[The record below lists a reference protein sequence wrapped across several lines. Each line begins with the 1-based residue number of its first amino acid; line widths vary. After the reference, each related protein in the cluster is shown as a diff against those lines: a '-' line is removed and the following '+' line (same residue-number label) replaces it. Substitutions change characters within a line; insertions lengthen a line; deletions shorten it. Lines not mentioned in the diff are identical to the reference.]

1 MRYNICLIK
10 PDQYIHSLAFIEL
23 AELLLYSLQE
33 LGFEVQIQFN
43 ELDNN
48 ACNILIG
55 CHLLDTALIKSVPKS
70 SIIINTEQIYA
81 DFTNWNLPI
90 MEWVKHFETW
100 DYSERNIIKFHELGL
115 QRIKHLKIGFQKEL
129 ARIPQ
134 SSVQD
139 IDVLFY
145 GTMNERRSTV
155 VNLLKA
161 AGLKVHTAFGIYG
174 PERDQ
179 LISRSKIVLNNH
191 FYHSHIFEIIRV
203 FYLMT
208 NSVAVVGEVNP
219 STSIDPIYLNGIYGV
234 PYLDLHKACLELL
247 EDSAR
252 RTKLRQKALET
263 IQQFP
268 QKKFTA
274 ELLD

>member
-33 LGFEVQIQFN
+33 LGFEIQMQFN
-43 ELDNN
+43 QLDDN
-48 ACNILIG
+48 ARNILIG

-129 ARIPQ
+129 VRIPK

-145 GTMNERRSTV
+145 GTMNERRITV
-155 VNLLKA
+155 INLLKA
-161 AGLKVHTAFGIYG
+161 AGLQVHTAFGIYG

-219 STSIDPIYLNGIYGV
+219 STAIDPIYLNGIYGV
-234 PYLDLHKACLELL
+234 PYLDLDKACLELL

-252 RTKLRQKALET
+252 RTKLRQNALET

-268 QKKFTA
+268 QMKFTA

>member
-1 MRYNICLIK
+1 
-10 PDQYIHSLAFIEL
+10 
-23 AELLLYSLQE
+23 
-33 LGFEVQIQFN
+33 
-43 ELDNN
+43 
-48 ACNILIG
+48 
-55 CHLLDTALIKSVPKS
+55 
-70 SIIINTEQIYA
+70 
-81 DFTNWNLPI
+81 

-129 ARIPQ
+129 VRIPQ
-134 SSVQD
+134 SSAQD

-145 GTMNERRSTV
+145 GTMNERRITV
-155 VNLLKA
+155 INLLKA

-191 FYHSHIFEIIRV
+191 FYHSHIFGIIRV

-234 PYLDLHKACLELL
+234 PYLDLHTACIELL

-252 RTKLRQKALET
+252 RTKLRQNALDA

>member
-10 PDQYIHSLAFIEL
+10 PDQYIHSLAFTEL

-115 QRIKHLKIGFQKEL
+115 RGIKHLKIGFQKEL
-129 ARIPQ
+129 VRIPK

-145 GTMNERRSTV
+145 GTMNERRITV

-252 RTKLRQKALET
+252 RTKLRQNALET

>member
-33 LGFEVQIQFN
+33 LGFEIQMQFN
-43 ELDNN
+43 QLDDN
-48 ACNILIG
+48 ARNILIG

-115 QRIKHLKIGFQKEL
+115 ERIKHLKIGFQKEL
-129 ARIPQ
+129 VRIPK

-145 GTMNERRSTV
+145 GTMNERRITV

-252 RTKLRQKALET
+252 RTKLRQNALET

>member
-33 LGFEVQIQFN
+33 LGFEIQMQFN
-43 ELDNN
+43 QLDDN
-48 ACNILIG
+48 ARNILIG

-115 QRIKHLKIGFQKEL
+115 RGIKHLKIGFQKEL

-145 GTMNERRSTV
+145 GTMNERRITV

-252 RTKLRQKALET
+252 RTKLRQNALET

>member
-33 LGFEVQIQFN
+33 LGFEIQMQFN
-43 ELDNN
+43 QLDDN
-48 ACNILIG
+48 ARNILIG

-115 QRIKHLKIGFQKEL
+115 ERIKHLKIGFQKEL

-145 GTMNERRSTV
+145 GTMNERRITV
-155 VNLLKA
+155 INLLKA

-174 PERDQ
+174 LERDQ

-234 PYLDLHKACLELL
+234 PYLDLHTACIELL

-252 RTKLRQKALET
+252 RTKLRQNALDA